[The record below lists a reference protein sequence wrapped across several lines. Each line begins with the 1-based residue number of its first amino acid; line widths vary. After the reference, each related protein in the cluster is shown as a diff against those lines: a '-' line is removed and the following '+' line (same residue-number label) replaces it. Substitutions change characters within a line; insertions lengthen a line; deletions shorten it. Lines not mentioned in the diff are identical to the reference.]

1 MFPPDGPRPSSDRT
15 TRPAT
20 EDWCPPPRMP
30 VLGLTVLWHPDLARV
45 GDRAPLGAPEQRWL
59 RTLSRLEPEFGPPG
73 RAQRQALADDCL
85 SRRPLLL
92 RSGAKGV
99 RLERAGHPGGVEV
112 AGHPL
117 GESCDLTPAALEAGV
132 TLVLAGRVAL
142 LLHTFDPMAVDLEQ
156 GLGLVGASDALASLR
171 RELRAV
177 AALDVPVLLTGES
190 GSGKE
195 LVARALHECSRRRAR
210 ALVSVNLGAV
220 PGPLAAAE
228 LFGAVRGAYT
238 GAERSRSGLFRRAH
252 GGTLFLDEVATASL
266 ELQALLLRACENGE
280 IQPLGGEATER
291 VDVRLVAATDADL
304 GAALDEQRFRAPLLF
319 RLAACRLR
327 VPPLRA
333 RRDDVGRLL
342 AHFVASERLDPP
354 GDGAAGGFIPAALV
368 ARLAV
373 HDWPGNV
380 RELRN
385 AARRLAVLARSAP
398 RLAFSRPP
406 DQVLEE
412 VCEARRA
419 GVEERPAPP
428 RRPRAE
434 VTDQEIVEALR
445 AHGYRIKPAAES
457 LGLPRSSFY
466 ERLERCPLVRRPGDL
481 SADEVHAALE
491 ASDRDLGQAARRLE
505 VSPAGLRRRL
515 AELGLS

>member
-1 MFPPDGPRPSSDRT
+1 MFPPDGSRPSNDRT

-20 EDWCPPPRMP
+20 EDWRPPPRMP
-30 VLGLTVLWHPDLARV
+30 VLGLTLLWHPDVARV
-45 GDRAPLGAPEQRWL
+45 GDRAPLGAPERRWL
-59 RTLSRLEPEFGPPG
+59 RTLSRLEPEFSPPG
-73 RAQRQALADDCL
+73 RTRRQPLAEDCL

-92 RSGAKGV
+92 RSDGAGV
-99 RLERAGHPGGVEV
+99 RIERAGHPGGVEV
-112 AGHPL
+112 AGQPL
-117 GESCDLTPAALEAGV
+117 VQSLDLTPAALEAGV

-142 LLHTFDPMAVDLEQ
+142 LLHTFDPLAADVEPA
-156 GLGLVGASDALASLR
+156 LGLVGASDALAELR

-195 LVARALHECSRRRAR
+195 LVARALHACSRRHAR
-210 ALVSVNLGAV
+210 AFVAVNLGAV
-220 PGPLAAAE
+220 PGSLAAAE
-228 LFGAVRGAYT
+228 LFGAARGAYT
-238 GAERSRSGLFRRAH
+238 GAERSRPGLFRRAH
-252 GGTLFLDEVATASL
+252 GGTLFLDEVAAAPL
-266 ELQALLLRACENGE
+266 DLQALLLRVCENGE
-280 IQPLGGEATER
+280 VQPLGGEAPEK

-304 GAALDEQRFRAPLLF
+304 GAALDEGRFRAPLLF
-319 RLAACRLR
+319 RLAVCRLR

-342 AHFVASERLDPP
+342 AHFVASEQLDPP
-354 GDGAAGGFIPAALV
+354 GDGAPGSWIPAAFV

-385 AARRLAVLARSAP
+385 AARRLAVLARSTPGALGQP
-398 RLAFSRPP
+398 PGRL
-406 DQVLEE
+406 LEE

-419 GVEERPAPP
+419 AVEERPEPA
-428 RRPRAE
+428 RRPGSE
-434 VTDQEIVEALR
+434 VTDREIVEALR

-481 SADEVHAALE
+481 SADEVRAALE
-491 ASDRDLGQAARRLE
+491 ASGRDLGRAAQRLE

-515 AELGLS
+515 AELGLG